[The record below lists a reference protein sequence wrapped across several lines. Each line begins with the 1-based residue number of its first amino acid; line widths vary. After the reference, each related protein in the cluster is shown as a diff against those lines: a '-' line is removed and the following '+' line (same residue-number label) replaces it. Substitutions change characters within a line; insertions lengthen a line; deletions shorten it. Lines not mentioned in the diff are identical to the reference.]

1 MTPLL
6 LALLLLLGNG
16 ASSSGDANSR
26 DLARA
31 ESAYRAGQYEEAL
44 TLFESAL
51 SEPDVPQGPVLYNL
65 GNCAYRLGRHAEAM
79 VYYRRALLRM
89 PRDRQAKFN
98 LTLVERRL
106 DVESEDGRSIGAAI
120 TAWVGWFTP
129 AELLVLAAILQ
140 GTGLVLLLLGRRGAT
155 PLVLVGL
162 MGAVGLLQS
171 QWFPSPPA
179 AVVIASEIGLRSEPH
194 AALAVNVRLH
204 AGQVVRVAEMSD
216 RWVRVVHP
224 QGGGWTERA
233 GVGLVN

>member
-16 ASSSGDANSR
+16 ASSSGDANPR

-51 SEPDVPQGPVLYNL
+51 SEPGVPQGPVLYNL

-79 VYYRRALLRM
+79 LYYRRALLRR
-89 PRDRQAKFN
+89 PRDREVKFN
-98 LTLVERRL
+98 LNLVERQL
-106 DVESEDGRSIGAAI
+106 DVEAEDSGSIGATI
-120 TAWVGWFTP
+120 TAWVNWFTP
-129 AELLVLAAILQ
+129 GELLVLVATLQ
-140 GTGLVLLLLGRRGAT
+140 GVGLVLLLLGRRGAT

-179 AVVIASEIGLRSEPH
+179 GVVLTNEIGLRSEPH
-194 AALAVNVRLH
+194 AALTVTVRLH

-224 QGGGWTERA
+224 QGAGWTERA